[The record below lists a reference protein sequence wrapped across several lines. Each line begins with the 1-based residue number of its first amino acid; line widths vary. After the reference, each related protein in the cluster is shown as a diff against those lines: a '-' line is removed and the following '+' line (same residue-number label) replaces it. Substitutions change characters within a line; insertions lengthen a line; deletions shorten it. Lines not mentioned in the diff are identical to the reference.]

1 MRKKD
6 GLLVCL
12 KIAGK
17 DKSALVEA
25 EFKILK
31 PLAGRL
37 AFITLPW
44 KLGMATFW
52 RFLMLPSFFS
62 LLAAPSPA
70 GASQVDQTPTYR
82 PGLRLLRDRSKLDP
96 GTSPWLL
103 DAFGMLLASF
113 K

>member
-44 KLGMATFW
+44 KLGMATFS
-52 RFLMLPSFFS
+52 RFLMLPSSFS
-62 LLAAPSPA
+62 LLAAPSQGRLRSIKHPHIVQA
-70 GASQVDQTPTYR
+70 FDYLETAASSILVPR
-82 PGLRLLRDRSKLDP
+82 P
-96 GTSPWLL
+96 
-103 DAFGMLLASF
+103 DAFGYLLGCF
-113 K
+113 